1 MKKRLLSIL
10 TALALCLSLLLVTA
24 LAASDP
30 GKLVFDISEGSV
42 IIDEGTEAG
51 TIKVTYGDGQMKDG
65 ISSGETIIVTGSFTK
80 KEGDEA
86 AHQLAVNT
94 SANII
99 ARNLTID
106 NTGFDGCC
114 AMSVSGEAAN
124 VTLSLEG
131 ENTFTAGG
139 SAVGILV
146 VNDSTLTIA
155 GDGSVTAQ
163 GGGTYG
169 CAGIRA
175 HYGNIIISGGTVN
188 AIGGETEIDG
198 MITCAIAV
206 NYGDITVS
214 GGTVNATGGT
224 VKNVPSD
231 STGIFARN
239 ADIIISGGTVNAT
252 GEDVATDESRS
263 IGINAESGSITVSGG
278 KVNATGGAVTGNHCS
293 SWGIH
298 TTNGDLTMSNATVKA
313 NGGEVTGE
321 KSQSSGI
328 YAGGKVVIDGG
339 TVEALGGAATGKDGQ
354 SSGICADGDITV
366 SGTADVTAWGGDIPL
381 ADNAGDEATTML
393 TESYGIF
400 AQGGDVTIHG
410 GTLEAA
416 GGNHTAWSMGIN
428 SRGVGMVTVNGG
440 TLNVAGGRAKYTA
453 TESCAVSYGIS
464 AGGLTVNGGT
474 VTVNG
479 GDVYGNSPESLGVAA
494 GQVTITAG
502 TLNVNGGAAEAKW
515 GGASSGA
522 ISTWGDLEIS
532 GGTVTAEGGG
542 TTFVPETVHDLS
554 DCASSFGIRSGHNI
568 AISGGTL
575 EATGGTADTESYG
588 IKLQYNHYPDYG
600 EADGGCLSVSGG
612 EVKATG
618 GAADDSLG
626 ICARVYHYDMS
637 GLLAVEPGTIAIT
650 GGRVTARTL
659 AGESA
664 EVRMALNVAPSLP
677 DVYWWR
683 TAETAAF
690 TASTTPYTFSNA
702 HTYVDLCAGHIL
714 TKTEAKEPTCTEAG
728 NSAYWTCSLCGKYFS
743 DENGTTEIEKD
754 SWVIPATGHDFHDGI
769 CIVCGSPEECDGG
782 ENCPSAK
789 FVDVNTKEWYHPY
802 VDYAVEHGLFG
813 GTSENTFEPET
824 AMTRAMLVTVL
835 WRYEGQPKGYENT
848 FVDVNAKSGSWYID
862 AVAWAAANNI
872 VGGIGDGKFD
882 PDGEIT
888 REQMATILF
897 RYAKWKGIDTSKRG
911 DLSVFPD
918 GSKTAGWAKEAVQ
931 WTVAEK
937 IIGGSDGKLLP
948 QGSATRAQVA
958 TILMRFIENIVKK

>member
-10 TALALCLSLLLVTA
+10 TALALCLSLLPVTA

-30 GKLVFDISEGSV
+30 GKLVFDISEGNV

-106 NTGFDGCC
+106 NTGFDSCC

-139 SAVGILV
+139 STVGILV
-146 VNDSTLTIA
+146 DNDSTLTIA

-163 GGGTYG
+163 GGGFYG
-169 CAGIRA
+169 SGGISTQ
-175 HYGNIIISGGTVN
+175 GNVIITGGTVN
-188 AIGGETEIDG
+188 AIGGETELDG
-198 MITCAIAV
+198 GVAH
-206 NYGDITVS
+206 GDAGDNGSLTVT
-214 GGTVNATGGT
+214 GGTLNATGGT
-224 VKNVPSD
+224 VKNVPAESI
-231 STGIFARN
+231 GIFARE
-239 ADIIISGGTVNAT
+239 ADIIISGGTLNAT
-252 GEDVATDESRS
+252 GKDVASDEGRS
-263 IGINAESGSITVSGG
+263 AGIDAESGSITVSGG
-278 KVNATGGAVTGNHCS
+278 EVNATGGALTGNHCW

-298 TTNGDLTMSNATVKA
+298 TTNSDLTMSGGKVNAT
-313 NGGEVTGE
+313 GGKVTGE
-321 KSQSSGI
+321 YSQSSGLYI
-328 YAGGKVVIDGG
+328 GGKTTVNGG
-339 TVEALGGAATGKDGQ
+339 VLKALGGAATGKDGI
-354 SSGICADGDITV
+354 SSGFCSGGDITV
-366 SGTADVTAWGGDIPL
+366 SGTADVTALGSDLPL
-381 ADNAGDEATTML
+381 ADNAGDEAMTL
-393 TESYGIF
+393 QTESFGVF
-400 AQGGDVTIHG
+400 AQEGNVTIDG
-410 GTLEAA
+410 GTLKAA
-416 GGNHTAWSMGIN
+416 GGNHVAWSMGIYC
-428 SRGVGMVTVNGG
+428 RG
-440 TLNVAGGRAKYTA
+440 
-453 TESCAVSYGIS
+453 E
-464 AGGLTVNGGT
+464 GT

-479 GDVYGNSPESLGVAA
+479 GILNAAGGDAKYTASLGSTVSYGITGDGLIVNGGVVTVNGGAAYGYYPESLGVAV
-494 GQVTITAG
+494 GRVTVTAG
-502 TLNVNGGAAEAKW
+502 TVNAASGVAAAKW
-515 GGASSGA
+515 GSAASCA
-522 ISTWGDLEIS
+522 ISSSQKLGIS
-532 GGTVTAEGGG
+532 GGIVTAEGGSAA
-542 TTFVPETVHDLS
+542 FVPETEHDTS
-554 DCASSFGIRSGHNI
+554 DYANSFGLRSGSAI
-568 AISGGTL
+568 EISGGAV
-575 EATGGTADTESYG
+575 EATGGAAGTYSNG
-588 IKLQYNHYPDYG
+588 VLVQYYYYPDYG
-600 EADGGCLSVSGG
+600 EFNGGYLTVSGG
-612 EVKATG
+612 ELKATG
-618 GAADDSLG
+618 GAAGTDSYG
-626 ICARVYHYDMS
+626 VYAMIYRCAWNTTPVAEIGS
-637 GLLAVEPGTIAIT
+637 IAIT
-650 GGRVTARTL
+650 GGRLTARTL

-664 EVRMALNVAPSLP
+664 ATRATMNVAPGLP
-677 DVYWWR
+677 ETYWWR
-683 TAETAAF
+683 TAETDPF
-690 TASTTPYTFSNA
+690 TASAKPYTFSNA
-702 HTYVDLCAGHIL
+702 HTYVDLVAGHLL

-728 NSAYWTCSLCGKYFS
+728 NSAYWTCILCGKYFS
-743 DENGTTEIEKD
+743 DGEGKTEIEKD

-769 CIVCGSPEECDGG
+769 CVVCGTAEECDGG

-789 FVDVNTKEWYHPY
+789 FVDVNPKEWYHPY
-802 VDYAVEHGLFG
+802 VDYAVTHGLFG
-813 GTSENTFEPET
+813 GTSANTFEPET

-835 WRYEGQPKGYENT
+835 WRYEGQPKGYQNT

-897 RYAKWKGIDTSKRG
+897 RYANWKGIDTSKRG
-911 DLSVFPD
+911 DLNAFPD
-918 GSKTAGWAKEAVQ
+918 GSKVESWAKEAVQ

>member
-10 TALALCLSLLLVTA
+10 TALALCLSLLPVTA

-51 TIKVTYGDGQMKDG
+51 TVKVTYGDGQVKDG

-146 VNDSTLTIA
+146 VNGSTLTIA

-163 GGGTYG
+163 GGGFYG
-169 CAGIRA
+169 SGGISTQ
-175 HYGNIIISGGTVN
+175 GNVIITGGTVN
-188 AIGGETEIDG
+188 AIGGETELDG
-198 MITCAIAV
+198 VVAHGVAV
-206 NYGDITVS
+206 DNGSLTVT
-214 GGTVNATGGT
+214 GGTLNATGGT
-224 VKNVPSD
+224 VKNVPAESI
-231 STGIFARN
+231 GIFARE
-239 ADIIISGGTVNAT
+239 ADIIISGGTLNAT
-252 GEDVATDESRS
+252 GKDVASDEGRS
-263 IGINAESGSITVSGG
+263 AGIDAESGSITVSGG
-278 KVNATGGAVTGNHCS
+278 EVNATGGALTGNHCW

-298 TTNGDLTMSNATVKA
+298 TTNSDLTMSGGKVNAT
-313 NGGEVTGE
+313 GGKVTGE
-321 KSQSSGI
+321 YSQSSGLYI
-328 YAGGKVVIDGG
+328 GGKTTVNGG
-339 TVEALGGAATGKDGQ
+339 VLKALGGAATGKDGI
-354 SSGICADGDITV
+354 SSGFCSGGDITV
-366 SGTADVTAWGGDIPL
+366 SGTADVTALGSDLPL
-381 ADNAGDEATTML
+381 ADNAGDEAMTL
-393 TESYGIF
+393 QTESFGVF
-400 AQGGDVTIHG
+400 AQEGNVTIDG
-410 GTLEAA
+410 GTLKAA
-416 GGNHTAWSMGIN
+416 GGNHVAWSMGIYC
-428 SRGVGMVTVNGG
+428 RG
-440 TLNVAGGRAKYTA
+440 
-453 TESCAVSYGIS
+453 E
-464 AGGLTVNGGT
+464 GT

-479 GDVYGNSPESLGVAA
+479 GILNAAGGDAKYTASLGSTVSYGITGDGLIVNGGVVTVNGGAAYGYYPESLGVAV
-494 GQVTITAG
+494 GRVTVTAG
-502 TLNVNGGAAEAKW
+502 TVNAASGVAAAKW
-515 GGASSGA
+515 GSAASCA
-522 ISTWGDLEIS
+522 ISSSQKLGIS
-532 GGTVTAEGGG
+532 GGIVTAEGGSAA
-542 TTFVPETVHDLS
+542 FVPETEHDTS
-554 DCASSFGIRSGHNI
+554 DYANSFGLRSGSAI
-568 AISGGTL
+568 EISGGAV
-575 EATGGTADTESYG
+575 EATGGAAGTYSNG
-588 IKLQYNHYPDYG
+588 VLVQYYYYPDYG
-600 EADGGCLSVSGG
+600 EFNGGYLTVSGG
-612 EVKATG
+612 ELKATG
-618 GAADDSLG
+618 GAAGTDSYG
-626 ICARVYHYDMS
+626 VYAMIYRCAWNTTPVAEIGS
-637 GLLAVEPGTIAIT
+637 IAIT
-650 GGRVTARTL
+650 GGRLTARTL

-664 EVRMALNVAPSLP
+664 ATRATMNVAPGLP
-677 DVYWWR
+677 ETYWWR
-683 TAETAAF
+683 TAETDPF
-690 TASTTPYTFSNA
+690 TASAKPYTFSNA
-702 HTYVDLCAGHIL
+702 HTYVDLVAGHLL

-728 NSAYWTCSLCGKYFS
+728 NSAYWTCILCGKYFS
-743 DENGTTEIEKD
+743 DGEGKTEIEKD

-769 CIVCGSPEECDGG
+769 CVVCGTAEECDGG
-782 ENCPSAK
+782 EDCPSAK

-802 VDYAVEHGLFG
+802 VDYAVAHGLFG

-848 FVDVNAKSGSWYID
+848 FVDVNAKNGSWYID

-882 PDGEIT
+882 PEGKIT

-897 RYAKWKGIDTSKRG
+897 RYANWKGIDTSKRG
-911 DLSVFPD
+911 DLNTFPD
-918 GSKTAGWAKEAVQ
+918 GGKTASWAKEAMQ